1 MTYPCKSCPG
11 GKTGKRKENCSGCD
25 AWRQWFRLAWPE
37 VCRRVKRAGKK
48 GRPD

>member
-25 AWRQWFRLAWPE
+25 AWPE